1 MKYFYTAVFS
11 PIEDGSGYY
20 CRVPDLPGCI
30 TTGKDVADAIDMIT
44 DAASIWLV
52 GAEDDSLQIPP
63 PSPQNSISIK
73 EGGFISLIQIDTIRY
88 RSKIDAHAVRK
99 SVSLPAWMSRLADQR
114 RVNCSQVLQEGLMK
128 IFEHA

>member
-1 MKYFYTAVFS
+1 MKYIYTAVFN

-30 TTGKDVADAIDMIT
+30 STGKDAADAIDMIT

-52 GAEDDSLQIPP
+52 GAEDDGLQIAP
-63 PSPQNSISIK
+63 PSPQSSISC
-73 EGGFISLIQIDTIRY
+73 EDGGFVSMIRVDTIKYRSEIDTR
-88 RSKIDAHAVRK
+88 AVRK

-114 RVNCSQVLQEGLMK
+114 RVNCSQVLQDGLMK
-128 IFEHA
+128 IFESA